1 MFSRFVLL
9 VDFTDPSPLFQQI
22 GKRSR
27 WEPVDRA
34 LLLLVQRTEAKRT
47 KLRVIA
53 TRRERGP
60 CFVARHMVED
70 AFPLV
75 VLAEAFELEVD
86 DSFLHTRYPVL

>member
-47 KLRVIA
+47 KMKVIV
-53 TRRERGP
+53 TRRVRDP
-60 CFVARHMVED
+60 CCVARHMVED
-70 AFPLV
+70 AFPLMMSV
-75 VLAEAFELEVD
+75 EAFELEVD